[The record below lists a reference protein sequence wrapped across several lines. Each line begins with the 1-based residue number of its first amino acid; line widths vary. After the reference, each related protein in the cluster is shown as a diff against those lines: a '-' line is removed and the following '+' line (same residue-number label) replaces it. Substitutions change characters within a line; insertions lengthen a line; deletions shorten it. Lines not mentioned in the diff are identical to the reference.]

1 MNIESVYNNNINVA
15 VTTST
20 VDDVLAAS
28 DLPKNSFIITQ
39 DSVIDSYSTHSV
51 VMTDADGNPARLTN
65 HFKTGESIDSSY
77 NGLRYDNN
85 ANIYMDVDPECF
97 TTNTSYALTLTS
109 DIQNNLEKIME
120 INKDLNDSI
129 AYYRS
134 VIDML
139 LKRNGDDYYTPN
151 YLITIDGN
159 KINQDGN
166 VQLDFDLNRQYII
179 HVESTYEVIDKFE
192 LSLVDKVNNTLKVFS
207 TTNEKPV
214 KTTNNNYY
222 NEYLISFDDVDKYDT
237 DKLAFRF
244 EMTSTTIYKVLYY
257 NINVTAQ
264 VSPVLTFNFDKS
276 EYYLSYGDSCDVQII
291 KSKMAFDMNLLNI
304 VFDNPYI
311 SNIVSVS
318 KNVQTNTFTL
328 RLTEA
333 RPQYSSASFHL
344 MYDNKEYTDTTA
356 TVALFAQNDL
366 YINELKTSQDGI
378 PTDNILFNNTNT
390 VFNIAAKT
398 KPFYEQLSMAWI
410 DTCDF
415 IYSYDSKLHITSTTK
430 QIQDS
435 DSIRSNM
442 SSYALT
448 NFIGK
453 FKNTCTGNILLYD
466 NNLIKPEYIN
476 TKTKFTNIIPSEYID
491 TSRYCKIPVA
501 NDNTYITDFKL
512 YADNNKKYNISYYIV
527 LANQSS
533 TVKPYS
539 IYYDYDTNTH
549 QDYKLDLVVSKG
561 SGHTSNNQNSFNV
574 HSESKYIE
582 FNTNS
587 QYTDNNN
594 AYSYVCVTYFSAAYT
609 TSTVEFPAYV
619 VTTNSAAYNSLTH
632 VEPPIISYQI
642 GNSGWI
648 RTTGF
653 WQNVYDYKLTFLNY
667 DVRATVFEN
676 NLNIVNGNK
685 SNIQLSVNNR
695 ASSLLP
701 LTVNNANMVIASSY
715 IDVKINVDNSKQSDF
730 NTRVGKRCTF
740 PFSFDIMNTST
751 GTLTY
756 TKQID
761 IVGLGTSSSPQNNT
775 QNHGTPISGEPTGD
789 ILTPGGT
796 SPGSN
801 GGNSSGTNSGTSSGT
816 NSGNSSG
823 TNGGTSSGT
832 NTGNGS
838 GTNDDNTSGTNTG
851 NNSDTNG
858 GTSSGT
864 EGGSPTSG
872 SLHPGQQIDPN
883 EVNNNTDQE
892 LTDHTENLDPNTP

>member
-166 VQLDFDLNRQYII
+166 VQLDFYLNRQYII
-179 HVESTYEVIDKFE
+179 HVESTYEVISNFN
-192 LSLVDKVNNTLKVFS
+192 LLLVDKVNTPINIFAP
-207 TTNEKPV
+207 TNEKPV
-214 KTTNNNYY
+214 KISENNFY

-237 DKLAFRF
+237 DKLAFKF
-244 EMTSTTIYKVLYY
+244 DMTSTTVYKILYY
-257 NINVTAQ
+257 DLNVTADI
-264 VSPVLTFNFDKS
+264 SPVLAFNFDKS

-304 VFDNPYI
+304 VFDDPYI

-333 RPQYSSASFHL
+333 YPQHSSGTFHL

-356 TVALFAQNDL
+356 NINLYSQSNLSISSVVIYQDTTYNPSGDLFD
-366 YINELKTSQDGI
+366 
-378 PTDNILFNNTNT
+378 NTNS
-390 VFNIAAKT
+390 VFNINVKT
-398 KPFYEQLSMAWI
+398 QPFYEQLSIAWI
-410 DTCDF
+410 DKDDY
-415 IYSYDSKLHITSTTK
+415 IQSYGQKMFITSTSK
-430 QIQDS
+430 QIQD
-435 DSIRSNM
+435 DVIRSNH
-442 SSYALT
+442 SSYALS
-448 NFIGK
+448 NIIGK
-453 FKNTCTGNILLYD
+453 LTDTGSNHGYVLLYD
-466 NNLIKPEYIN
+466 NNLINSEHINNNVKLTDIIPPEYIN
-476 TKTKFTNIIPSEYID
+476 S
-491 TSRYCKIPVA
+491 SRYYKIPIIK
-501 NDNTYITDFKL
+501 DDCTYITNFNM
-512 YADNNKKYNISYYIV
+512 YADSRKYYPISKYFVI
-527 LANQSS
+527 ANQSS
-533 TVKPYS
+533 SLTNNY
-539 IYYDYDTNTH
+539 IYYDYDIEGTGTE
-549 QDYKLDLVVSKG
+549 YYRDLTVTKGTDPVSKNNNIFTLN
-561 SGHTSNNQNSFNV
+561 SSLRYINFTTSSQESDTSNS
-574 HSESKYIE
+574 
-582 FNTNS
+582 
-587 QYTDNNN
+587 
-594 AYSYVCVTYFSAAYT
+594 YSYASISYYGKSSL
-609 TSTVEFPAYV
+609 STQRLNSYV
-619 VTTNSAAYNSLTH
+619 VTTNSAAYNSLTS
-632 VEPPIISYQI
+632 VKPPIIYYKI
-642 GNSGWI
+642 GNGDWTPTSG
-648 RTTGF
+648 F
-653 WQNVYDYKLTFLNY
+653 MQNVYDYKLTFPDYN
-667 DVRATVFEN
+667 VSGTVFEN
-676 NLNIVNGNK
+676 NLNIVNGNI

-695 ASSLLP
+695 SSSLLP
-701 LTVNNANMVIASSY
+701 LPISNANMVIDSSY
-715 IDVKINVDNSKQSDF
+715 VDVEINVDNSKQSYF
-730 NTRVGKRCTF
+730 NTRVGKQCTF

-775 QNHGTPISGEPTGD
+775 QNHGTPIPGEPTGD

-801 GGNSSGTNSGTSSGT
+801 GGNSSGTNNGNSSGTNSGTSFGT

-823 TNGGTSSGT
+823 
-832 NTGNGS
+832 
-838 GTNDDNTSGTNTG
+838 
-851 NNSDTNG
+851 TNG